1 MNFTFS
7 LNKFALNIYIFK
19 IEGEKMNK
27 SIKSLIALSLAINLI
42 TLVPQKPAIATSDN
56 ETDSNECFQEDGVF
70 GDILDI
76 DNIRDIFSSFSD
88 EDELNWYYVGKG
100 KDQIAEG
107 PKESVSFL
115 KENSAYYLGDTSKKV
130 LYLTFDEGY
139 ENGNTGK
146 ILDILKECQVP
157 AAFFVVKPYVDTQP
171 ELVKRMVDEGHV
183 VGNHTVHHPSI
194 AQIRDKEKFEAEFTG
209 VENAFKELTGQDMPK
224 FFRPP
229 MGKYSKKSL
238 GMTKD
243 LGYKTIFWSF
253 AYKDWLVNNQP
264 SESYAVEK
272 IRKGAHP
279 GSIML
284 LHAVSNTNTKV
295 LSSVI
300 KTLQQEGYEFKSL
313 NDLPEE

>member
-1 MNFTFS
+1 
-7 LNKFALNIYIFK
+7 
-19 IEGEKMNK
+19 MNK
-27 SIKSLIALSLAINLI
+27 SIKSLIALSLVMNLI
-42 TLVPQKPAIATSDN
+42 TLVPQKPALAASDN
-56 ETDSNECFQEDGVF
+56 DTDSNECFQEDGVF
-70 GDILDI
+70 GDILDV

-146 ILDILKECQVP
+146 ILDILKEYKVP
-157 AAFFVVKPYVDTQP
+157 AAFFVVKPYIDTQP
-171 ELVKRMVDEGHV
+171 ELIKRMVDEGHV

-238 GMTKD
+238 AMTKD

-272 IRKGAHP
+272 ICKGAHP

-300 KTLQQEGYEFKSL
+300 KTLQKEGYEFKSL
-313 NDLPEE
+313 NDLPTE

>member
-1 MNFTFS
+1 
-7 LNKFALNIYIFK
+7 
-19 IEGEKMNK
+19 MNK
-27 SIKSLIALSLAINLI
+27 SIKSLIAFSLAMNLI
-42 TLVPQKPAIATSDN
+42 TLVPQKPALAASDN
-56 ETDSNECFQEDGVF
+56 DTDSNECFQEDGVF
-70 GDILDI
+70 GDILDV

-107 PKESVSFL
+107 PKESISFL

-146 ILDILKECQVP
+146 ILDILKEYKVP
-157 AAFFVVKPYVDTQP
+157 AAFFVVKPYIDTQP
-171 ELVKRMVDEGHV
+171 ELIKRMVDEGHV
-183 VGNHTVHHPSI
+183 VGNHTVHHPSM

-238 GMTKD
+238 AMTKD

-272 IRKGAHP
+272 ICKGAHP

-300 KTLQQEGYEFKSL
+300 KTLQNEGYEFKSL
-313 NDLPEE
+313 NDLPTE

>member
-1 MNFTFS
+1 
-7 LNKFALNIYIFK
+7 
-19 IEGEKMNK
+19 MNK
-27 SIKSLIALSLAINLI
+27 SIKSLIALSLAMNLI
-42 TLVPQKPAIATSDN
+42 TLVPQKPALATSDN

-70 GDILDI
+70 GDILDV

-157 AAFFVVKPYVDTQP
+157 AAFFVVKPYIDTQP
-171 ELVKRMVDEGHV
+171 ELIKRMVDEGHV

-238 GMTKD
+238 AMTKD

-272 IRKGAHP
+272 ICKGAHP

-300 KTLQQEGYEFKSL
+300 KTLQKEGYEFKSL
-313 NDLPEE
+313 NDLPTE

>member
-1 MNFTFS
+1 
-7 LNKFALNIYIFK
+7 
-19 IEGEKMNK
+19 MNK
-27 SIKSLIALSLAINLI
+27 SIKSLIALSLVMNLI
-42 TLVPQKPAIATSDN
+42 TLVPQKPALAASDN
-56 ETDSNECFQEDGVF
+56 DTDSNECFQEDGVF
-70 GDILDI
+70 GDILDV

-157 AAFFVVKPYVDTQP
+157 AAFFVVKPYIDTQP
-171 ELVKRMVDEGHV
+171 ELIKRMVDEGHV

-209 VENAFKELTGQDMPK
+209 VENAFKEITGQDMPK

-238 GMTKD
+238 AMTKD

-272 IRKGAHP
+272 ICKGAHP

-300 KTLQQEGYEFKSL
+300 KTLQKEGYEFKSL
-313 NDLPEE
+313 NDLPTE

>member
-1 MNFTFS
+1 
-7 LNKFALNIYIFK
+7 
-19 IEGEKMNK
+19 MNK
-27 SIKSLIALSLAINLI
+27 SIKSLIALSLAMNLI
-42 TLVPQKPAIATSDN
+42 TLVPPKPALAASDS
-56 ETDSNECFQEDGVF
+56 ETDSNEYFQEDGVF
-70 GDILDI
+70 GDILDV

-157 AAFFVVKPYVDTQP
+157 AAFFVVKPYIDTQP
-171 ELVKRMVDEGHV
+171 ELIKRMVDEGHV

-238 GMTKD
+238 AMTKD

-272 IRKGAHP
+272 ICKGAHP

-284 LHAVSNTNTKV
+284 LHAVFKHKYKKYCHQLLKHFSRKV
-295 LSSVI
+295 MNLNHLMI
-300 KTLQQEGYEFKSL
+300 YLQNSKFSYRIY
-313 NDLPEE
+313 

>member
-1 MNFTFS
+1 
-7 LNKFALNIYIFK
+7 
-19 IEGEKMNK
+19 MNK
-27 SIKSLIALSLAINLI
+27 SIKSLIALSLAMNLI
-42 TLVPQKPAIATSDN
+42 TLVPQKPALAASDN
-56 ETDSNECFQEDGVF
+56 DTDSNECFQEDGVF
-70 GDILDI
+70 GDILDV

-157 AAFFVVKPYVDTQP
+157 AAFFVVKPYIDTQP
-171 ELVKRMVDEGHV
+171 ELIKRMVDEGHV

-238 GMTKD
+238 AMTKD

-272 IRKGAHP
+272 ICKGAHP

-300 KTLQQEGYEFKSL
+300 KTLQKEGYEFKSL
-313 NDLPEE
+313 NDLPTE

>member
-1 MNFTFS
+1 M
-7 LNKFALNIYIFK
+7 K
-19 IEGEKMNK
+19 K
-27 SIKSLIALSLAINLI
+27 SIKSIIALSLILNISIISPYKYAYSTEDEDI
-42 TLVPQKPAIATSDN
+42 
-56 ETDSNECFQEDGVF
+56 DSNECFQEDGVF
-70 GDILDI
+70 GDISDL

-100 KDQIAEG
+100 KGQTAEA
-107 PKESVSFL
+107 PKESIDFL

-139 ENGNTGK
+139 ENGNTPK
-146 ILDILKECQVP
+146 ILDILKSCSVP
-157 AAFFVVKPYVDTQP
+157 AAFFVVKPYITKEPD
-171 ELVKRMVDEGHV
+171 LVKRMVAEGHI

-194 AQIRDKEKFEAEFTG
+194 AQIKDKEKFNAEFTG
-209 VENAFKELTGQDMPK
+209 VEDAYKTLIGEDMPK

-238 GMTKD
+238 QMTKD

-264 SESYAVEK
+264 SENYAIEK
-272 IRKGAHP
+272 ICKGAHP

-284 LHAVSNTNTKV
+284 LHAVSNTNTKI
-295 LSSVI
+295 LETVI
-300 KTLQQEGYEFKSL
+300 KTLQQEGYEFKTL
-313 NDLPEE
+313 ADMPE

>member
-1 MNFTFS
+1 M
-7 LNKFALNIYIFK
+7 K
-19 IEGEKMNK
+19 K
-27 SIKSLIALSLAINLI
+27 SIKSIIALALAVNFAGI
-42 TLVPQKPAIATSDN
+42 VPPRAVNATEEEDI
-56 ETDSNECFQEDGVF
+56 DANECFQEDGVF
-70 GDILDI
+70 GDISDI
-76 DNIRDIFSSFSD
+76 DNIRDIFSAFSD

-107 PKESVSFL
+107 PKESIDFL

-146 ILDILKECQVP
+146 ILDILKELKIP
-157 AAFFVVKPYVDTQP
+157 AAFFVVKPYIDTEP
-171 ELVKRMVDEGHV
+171 DLIKRMVDEGHI

-194 AQIRDKEKFEAEFTG
+194 AQIHDKEKFNAEFSG
-209 VENAFKELTGQDMPK
+209 VENAFKELTGKDMPK

-238 GMTKD
+238 QMTKD

-253 AYKDWLVNNQP
+253 AYKDWLVHNQP
-264 SESYAVEK
+264 SESYSIEK

-284 LHAVSNTNTKV
+284 LHAVSDTNTKI
-295 LSSVI
+295 LPTI
-300 KTLQQEGYEFKSL
+300 LKTLQEEGYEFKPL
-313 NDLPEE
+313 TELPE

>member
-1 MNFTFS
+1 M
-7 LNKFALNIYIFK
+7 K
-19 IEGEKMNK
+19 K
-27 SIKSLIALSLAINLI
+27 SIKSIIALALAANL
-42 TLVPQKPAIATSDN
+42 VGIAPPRMVNATED
-56 ETDSNECFQEDGVF
+56 EDIDTNECFQEDGVF
-70 GDILDI
+70 GDISDI
-76 DNIRDIFSSFSD
+76 DNIRDIFSTFSD
-88 EDELNWYYVGKG
+88 EGELNWYYVGKG

-107 PKESVSFL
+107 PKESVDFL

-139 ENGNTGK
+139 ENGNTGR
-146 ILDILKECQVP
+146 ILDILKELKIP
-157 AAFFVVKPYVDTQP
+157 AAFFVVKPYIDTQP
-171 ELVKRMVDEGHV
+171 DLIKRMVDEGHV

-194 AQIRDKEKFEAEFTG
+194 AQIHDKEKFQAEFTG

-238 GMTKD
+238 QMTKD
-243 LGYKTIFWSF
+243 LGYKTVFWSF

-264 SESYAVEK
+264 SESYALEK

-284 LHAVSNTNTKV
+284 LHAVSDTNTKV
-295 LSSVI
+295 LPTI
-300 KTLQQEGYEFKSL
+300 LKTLQDEGYEFKSL
-313 NDLPEE
+313 AELPE

>member
-1 MNFTFS
+1 
-7 LNKFALNIYIFK
+7 
-19 IEGEKMNK
+19 MNK
-27 SIKSLIALSLAINLI
+27 SIKSIVALSLALNLVAVAPPNAA
-42 TLVPQKPAIATSDN
+42 LAIGND
-56 ETDSNECFQEDGVF
+56 EIDSNECFQEDGVF

-76 DNIRDIFSSFSD
+76 DNIREIFSSFSD

-107 PKESVSFL
+107 PKESVGFL
-115 KENSAYYLGDTSKKV
+115 KENSAYYLGDTSNKV

-146 ILDILKECQVP
+146 ILDILKECKVP
-157 AAFFVVKPYVDTQP
+157 AAFFVVKPYIDTQP

-194 AQIRDKEKFEAEFTG
+194 AQIRDKEKFDAEFTG

-238 GMTKD
+238 EMTKG

-272 IRKGAHP
+272 ICKGAHP
-279 GSIML
+279 GSVML

-313 NDLPEE
+313 NELPE

>member
-1 MNFTFS
+1 
-7 LNKFALNIYIFK
+7 
-19 IEGEKMNK
+19 MNK
-27 SIKSLIALSLAINLI
+27 SIKSLIALSLVMNLI
-42 TLVPQKPAIATSDN
+42 TLVPPKPALAASDN

-70 GDILDI
+70 GDILDV

-157 AAFFVVKPYVDTQP
+157 AAFFVVKPYIDTQP
-171 ELVKRMVDEGHV
+171 ELIKRMVDEGHV

-238 GMTKD
+238 AMTKD

-272 IRKGAHP
+272 ICKGAHP

-300 KTLQQEGYEFKSL
+300 KTLQKEGYEFKSL
-313 NDLPEE
+313 NDLPTE